1 MLINQKIVSQYYDFY
16 MISQHCNMGTVKPV
30 YYKVIHST
38 SKMEEGMLQ
47 ELIYS
52 QCFNYANWTGSVRVP
67 GALQYAKKLSMLIS
81 QYVNET
87 IKSSNLESNLYFI

>member
-1 MLINQKIVSQYYDFY
+1 MLINEQIVSKDYDFY

-30 YYKVIHST
+30 YYKIIHST
-38 SKMEEGMLQ
+38 SKIEEGILQ

-67 GALQYAKKLSMLIS
+67 GVLQYAKKLSMLIS
-81 QYVNET
+81 QYVN
-87 IKSSNLESNLYFI
+87 